1 MLNSLVFKLWSTC
14 LAEHGCR
21 PRDNTAAGCMNMY
34 VCVCV
39 VLCLSLQQKV
49 EHCLKDGVRLPMLD
63 LKHLEVENTQLLKQQ
78 EQSSKV
84 HTLYTHTH
92 THTRSHTH
100 KLSNMNPVNQA
111 SNMLFRPSS

>member
-21 PRDNTAAGCMNMY
+21 PRDNTAAGCM
-34 VCVCV
+34 
-39 VLCLSLQQKV
+39 KV

-84 HTLYTHTH
+84 HTLYTHAH
-92 THTRSHTH
+92 THAQPYTQTI
-100 KLSNMNPVNQA
+100 KYQI
-111 SNMLFRPSS
+111 

>member
-1 MLNSLVFKLWSTC
+1 MSLELWSTC

-21 PRDNTAAGCMNMY
+21 PRDNSAGGCINISMR
-34 VCVCV
+34 
-39 VLCLSLQQKV
+39 VLSHDSLQQKV

-84 HTLYTHTH
+84 PACTHMHTH
-92 THTRSHTH
+92 MHTCAHTQTH
-100 KLSNMNPVNQA
+100 QYE
-111 SNMLFRPSS
+111 PS